1 MLYVR
6 EDIPSNLTAFE
17 DTAIEGLFIEFN
29 FQNTKMVIDCFYNPH
44 KSEKKKH
51 LAALTNYL
59 DLHSSEYEKILILG
73 YFNLEIEEANMKSFC
88 ENYNLK
94 NLINNQLA
102 IKILTNL
109 HVLT

>member
-1 MLYVR
+1 
-6 EDIPSNLTAFE
+6 
-17 DTAIEGLFIEFN
+17 
-29 FQNTKMVIDCFYNPH
+29 MVIDCFYSPH

-51 LAALTNYL
+51 LAALRNYL
-59 DLHSSEYEKILILG
+59 DLHSSECEKILILG
-73 YFNLEIEEANMKSFC
+73 YFNLEIEKANMKSFW